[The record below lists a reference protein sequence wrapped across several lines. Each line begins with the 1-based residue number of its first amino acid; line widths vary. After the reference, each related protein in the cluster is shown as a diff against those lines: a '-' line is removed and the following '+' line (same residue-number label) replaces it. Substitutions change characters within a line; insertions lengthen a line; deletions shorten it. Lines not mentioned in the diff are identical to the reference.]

1 MCCSWHCLAEQS
13 EKHLAGSNERQQ
25 VDKLLIY
32 INQHPL
38 NIGLLKKKLLCYFR
52 LKSVKMIN
60 TESAVSWFYIFNQT
74 YTGITWMY
82 SVPEKF
88 GTEMTKSSRRSNGQ
102 IGVFLSNTFKIVSYV
117 NIAVMLRDFFV
128 RIIINNNKMI

>member
-38 NIGLLKKKLLCYFR
+38 NIGLLKKKAFMLFQVE
-52 LKSVKMIN
+52 SVKMIN
-60 TESAVSWFYIFNQT
+60 TESAVSWFCISNQT

-82 SVPEKF
+82 SLSGQF
-88 GTEMTKSSRRSNGQ
+88 GTKMTKSY
-102 IGVFLSNTFKIVSYV
+102 FLEDQMSK
-117 NIAVMLRDFFV
+117 
-128 RIIINNNKMI
+128 